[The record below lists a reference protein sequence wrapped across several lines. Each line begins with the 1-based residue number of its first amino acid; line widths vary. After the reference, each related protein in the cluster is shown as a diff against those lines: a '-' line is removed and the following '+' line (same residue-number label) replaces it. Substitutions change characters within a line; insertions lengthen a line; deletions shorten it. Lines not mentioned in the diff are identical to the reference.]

1 MAIRTLGH
9 VLFIGAIGAAPAP
22 LAAQARVTFGPMA
35 GVSVVDWHGADAGEA
50 SSLVRF
56 TAGGFVRVRQS
67 DLLAIEPQVLY
78 VQKGSKLNVGTGG
91 PTTVKLDYVE
101 VPVLFSLNVPTE
113 NSAVH
118 PHFFAGPALAFKT
131 GCTVSG
137 EGTAA
142 AVKGSCDDSTSAVK
156 STDFSFVFGLGF
168 QVRRF
173 DFQLRYDLGFTRI
186 SDIPGR
192 PEISNQAF
200 LITLGIGF

>member
-1 MAIRTLGH
+1 MVIRALGL
-9 VLFIGAIGAAPAP
+9 VLSICAVSAELSP

-35 GVSVVDWHGADAGEA
+35 GVSVVNWRGADAGEA

-78 VQKGSKLNVGTGG
+78 VQKGSKLDVGTGG

-101 VPVLFSLNVPTE
+101 VPVLFNLSVPTE
-113 NSAVH
+113 HSAVH
-118 PHFFAGPALAFKT
+118 PHFFAGPALAFKV
-131 GCTVSG
+131 GCTRSG

-142 AVKGSCDDSTSAVK
+142 AVKGSCTDSTSAVK
-156 STDFSFVFGLGF
+156 STDFALVFGLGF
-168 QVRRF
+168 QVRWF

-200 LITLGIGF
+200 LMTLGLGI